1 MYDYLLSS
9 TNSCQK
15 VPDNQESLFY
25 CAFPFNVGNTTDTSV
40 LKRYPV
46 DIYQMPCY

>member
-1 MYDYLLSS
+1 MIIYYHQQ
-9 TNSCQK
+9 TVVKKYQTTKK
-15 VPDNQESLFY
+15 VYFY

-40 LKRYPV
+40 LKTYPV